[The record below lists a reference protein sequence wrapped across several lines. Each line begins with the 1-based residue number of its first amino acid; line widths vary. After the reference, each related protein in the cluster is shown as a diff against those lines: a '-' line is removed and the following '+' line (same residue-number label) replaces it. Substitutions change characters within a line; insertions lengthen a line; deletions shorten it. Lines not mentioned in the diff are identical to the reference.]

1 MLLPLLY
8 QFIRKQNI
16 MIKLAAYELSMTSVV
31 LRFYLLMAVVIIA
44 GFAGVWYVALLA
56 LPIFL
61 STMLGVKL
69 VRPVKGQELPNTAK
83 TLALPTRPTVREAA

>member
-1 MLLPLLY
+1 
-8 QFIRKQNI
+8 

-61 STMLGVKL
+61 STMLGIKIDRSATAQKQVT
-69 VRPVKGQELPNTAK
+69 TAK
-83 TLALPTRPTVREAA
+83 RIVLSSSAPRSEAA

>member
-1 MLLPLLY
+1 
-8 QFIRKQNI
+8 

-61 STMLGVKL
+61 STMLGIKID
-69 VRPVKGQELPNTAK
+69 RPATAK
-83 TLALPTRPTVREAA
+83 KQATAAKTVVLSSPAPLSEAA